1 MGLFSNKSYYKPG
14 KGVEKD
20 APQKNAFF
28 HFFELYGRKFWR
40 FIEVNFIYLLVLL
53 PILLAVYTEVYD
65 TMYTTFLR
73 WDAESQNEDSN
84 YASGTCATYTDGNLT
99 VTAKDPGAS
108 GNDYTLDI
116 TPDKNGT
123 FTVKLYTDRGE
134 AAKDSNNTVDTWFTL
149 EGVSTVDEL
158 VDYKN
163 DYVTF
168 EGTGELKTLHAVK
181 LSGGD
186 GLMSLFTPLLYLA
199 MLYYQYVPMPIQLIL
214 LIASVLCY
222 GPTKCGVTYVLRN
235 YSRES
240 HSWLS
245 DIWDKAKEN
254 WKQGMFFGVLDCI
267 IAALVVFNLTFH
279 PTGNLVTVMRVCKYV
294 TLLVGMFYVFM
305 RKYIYLMIVTVKLNL
320 KSLIT
325 NAWLLAFIGIFRN
338 FFSGLANLLLW
349 VLSYVLIMAV
359 HPFLEI
365 VLLGMFL
372 YSFTGFLSISACYPL
387 VDKYLVKPIEE
398 MQKAQEA
405 ENQSSD
411 EDGKDDQDDQD
422 GTGETEKAEIPAIR
436 DTSLF

>member
-1 MGLFSNKSYYKPG
+1 MGLFSNKRYYKPG

-40 FIEVNFIYLLVLL
+40 FIEVNFIFMLVLL
-53 PILLAVYTEVYD
+53 PILMAVYAEVYD
-65 TMYTTFLR
+65 TLVTTFER
-73 WDAESQNEDSN
+73 WGYN
-84 YASGTCATYTDGNLT
+84 GTCASYTDGNLT
-99 VTAKDPGAS
+99 VTAKEAGAS

-123 FTVKLYTDRGE
+123 YTVKLYTDRGE
-134 AAKDSNNTVDTWFTL
+134 AAKDSNNTIDTWFEL
-149 EGVSTVDEL
+149 DGVSTIDEL
-158 VDYKN
+158 AAYDN
-163 DYVTF
+163 DYVTITGS
-168 EGTGELKTLHAVK
+168 GTLKTIREAK

-199 MLYYQYVPMPIQLIL
+199 MLYYRYVPMPIQVIL

-222 GPTKCGVTYVLRN
+222 GPAKCGVTYVLRN
-235 YSRES
+235 YSRET

-254 WKQGMFFGVLDCI
+254 WKQGMIFGVIDCI
-267 IAALVVFNLTFH
+267 IAALVVFNLTFR
-279 PTGNLVTVMRVCKYV
+279 PPEELATMMRVCKYV
-294 TLLVGMFYVFM
+294 TLLVGMLYVFM

-349 VLSYVLIMAV
+349 VLAYVLIMAV

-372 YSFTGFLSISACYPL
+372 YSFTNFLSISACYPL

-398 MQKAQEA
+398 MQAQEQA
-405 ENQSSD
+405 TQAG
-411 EDGKDDQDDQD
+411 EDGENSDDTPADADDS
-422 GTGETEKAEIPAIR
+422 EKTDEKPYEKPTIR
-436 DTSLF
+436 DTDLF

>member
-1 MGLFSNKSYYKPG
+1 MGLFSYKSYYKPG

-65 TMYTTFLR
+65 TMYTTFQR
-73 WDAESQNEDSN
+73 WG
-84 YASGTCATYTDGNLT
+84 YTGTCASYTSGDLT

-134 AAKDSNNTVDTWFTL
+134 AAKDSSNTIDTWFTL
-149 EGVSTVDEL
+149 EGVSSIDEL
-158 VDYKN
+158 ADYDN

-168 EGTGELKTLHAVK
+168 SGSGPLKTIHEAS

-199 MLYYQYVPMPIQLIL
+199 MLYYQYVPMPIQVIL
-214 LIASVLCY
+214 LLASVLCY
-222 GPTKCGVTYVLRN
+222 GPAKCGVTYVLRN
-235 YSRES
+235 YSRET

-254 WKQGMFFGVLDCI
+254 WKQGMLFGVLDCI
-267 IAALVVFNLTFH
+267 IVAIVVFNLTFR
-279 PTGNLVTVMRVCKYV
+279 PSAEMATVMRVCKYV

-320 KSLIT
+320 RSIIQ

-349 VLSYVLIMAV
+349 VISYVLIMAV

-398 MQKAQEA
+398 MQAEEKAKAAEAGESTEPAEDTAEA
-405 ENQSSD
+405 E
-411 EDGKDDQDDQD
+411 K
-422 GTGETEKAEIPAIR
+422 TGAPEEKEYETPAIR
-436 DTSLF
+436 DTKLF

>member
-1 MGLFSNKSYYKPG
+1 MGLFSNKRYYKPG

-40 FIEVNFIYLLVLL
+40 FIEVNFIFMLVLL
-53 PILLAVYTEVYD
+53 PILLAVYAEVYD
-65 TMYTTFLR
+65 TLVTTFER
-73 WDAESQNEDSN
+73 WGYN
-84 YASGTCATYTDGNLT
+84 GTCASYTDGDLT
-99 VTAKDPGAS
+99 VTAKEAGAG

-123 FTVKLYTDRGE
+123 YTVKLYTDRGE
-134 AAKDSNNTVDTWFTL
+134 AAKDSNNTIDTWFEL
-149 EGVSTVDEL
+149 DGVSTIDEL
-158 VDYKN
+158 AAYDN
-163 DYVTF
+163 DYVTITGS
-168 EGTGELKTLHAVK
+168 GTLKTIREAK

-199 MLYYQYVPMPIQLIL
+199 MLYYRYVPMPIQVIL

-222 GPTKCGVTYVLRN
+222 GPAKCGVTYVLRN
-235 YSRES
+235 YSRET

-254 WKQGMFFGVLDCI
+254 WKQGMIFGVIDCI
-267 IAALVVFNLTFH
+267 IAALVVFNLTFR
-279 PTGNLVTVMRVCKYV
+279 PPEELATVMRVCKYV

-349 VLSYVLIMAV
+349 VLAYVLIMAV

-372 YSFTGFLSISACYPL
+372 YSFTNFLSISACYPL

-398 MQKAQEA
+398 MQAQERAAQA
-405 ENQSSD
+405 EHTAG
-411 EDGKDDQDDQD
+411 EDGENSDDTPAEPDDS
-422 GTGETEKAEIPAIR
+422 EKTDEKPYEKPAIR
-436 DTSLF
+436 DTDLF

>member
-1 MGLFSNKSYYKPG
+1 
-14 KGVEKD
+14 
-20 APQKNAFF
+20 
-28 HFFELYGRKFWR
+28 
-40 FIEVNFIYLLVLL
+40 
-53 PILLAVYTEVYD
+53 
-65 TMYTTFLR
+65 
-73 WDAESQNEDSN
+73 
-84 YASGTCATYTDGNLT
+84 
-99 VTAKDPGAS
+99 
-108 GNDYTLDI
+108 
-116 TPDKNGT
+116 
-123 FTVKLYTDRGE
+123 
-134 AAKDSNNTVDTWFTL
+134 
-149 EGVSTVDEL
+149 
-158 VDYKN
+158 
-163 DYVTF
+163 
-168 EGTGELKTLHAVK
+168 
-181 LSGGD
+181 
-186 GLMSLFTPLLYLA
+186 
-199 MLYYQYVPMPIQLIL
+199 
-214 LIASVLCY
+214 
-222 GPTKCGVTYVLRN
+222 
-235 YSRES
+235 
-240 HSWLS
+240 
-245 DIWDKAKEN
+245 
-254 WKQGMFFGVLDCI
+254 MFFGVLDCI

-279 PTGNLVTVMRVCKYV
+279 PTGDLVTVMRVCKYV

-411 EDGKDDQDDQD
+411 DDGKDDQDDQDDQD

>member
-1 MGLFSNKSYYKPG
+1 MGLFSNKRYYKPG

-40 FIEVNFIYLLVLL
+40 FIEVNFIFMLVLL
-53 PILLAVYTEVYD
+53 PILLAVYAEVYD
-65 TMYTTFLR
+65 TLVTTFER
-73 WDAESQNEDSN
+73 WGYN
-84 YASGTCATYTDGNLT
+84 GTCASYTDGDLT
-99 VTAKDPGAS
+99 VTAKEAGAG

-123 FTVKLYTDRGE
+123 YTVKLYTDRGE
-134 AAKDSNNTVDTWFTL
+134 AAKDSNNTIDTWFEL
-149 EGVSTVDEL
+149 DGVSTIDEL
-158 VDYKN
+158 AAYDN
-163 DYVTF
+163 DYVTITGS
-168 EGTGELKTLHAVK
+168 GTLKTIREAK

-199 MLYYQYVPMPIQLIL
+199 MLYYRYVPMPIQVIL

-222 GPTKCGVTYVLRN
+222 GPAKCGVTYVLRN
-235 YSRES
+235 YSRET

-254 WKQGMFFGVLDCI
+254 WKQGMIFGVIDCI
-267 IAALVVFNLTFH
+267 IAALVVFNLTFR
-279 PTGNLVTVMRVCKYV
+279 PPEELATVMRVCKYV

-349 VLSYVLIMAV
+349 VLAYVLIMAV

-372 YSFTGFLSISACYPL
+372 YSFTNFLSISACYPL

-398 MQKAQEA
+398 MQAQERAAQA
-405 ENQSSD
+405 EHTAG
-411 EDGKDDQDDQD
+411 EDGENSDDTPAEPNDS
-422 GTGETEKAEIPAIR
+422 EKTDEKPYEKPAIR
-436 DTSLF
+436 DTDLF

>member
-1 MGLFSNKSYYKPG
+1 MGLFSYKSYYKPG

-65 TMYTTFLR
+65 TMYTTFQR
-73 WDAESQNEDSN
+73 WG
-84 YASGTCATYTDGNLT
+84 YTGTCASYTSGDLT

-134 AAKDSNNTVDTWFTL
+134 AAKDSSNTIDTWFTL
-149 EGVSTVDEL
+149 EGVSSIDEL
-158 VDYKN
+158 ADYDN

-168 EGTGELKTLHAVK
+168 SGSGPLKTIHEAS

-199 MLYYQYVPMPIQLIL
+199 MLYYQYVPMPIQVIL
-214 LIASVLCY
+214 LLASVLCY
-222 GPTKCGVTYVLRN
+222 GPAKCGVTYVLRN
-235 YSRES
+235 YSRET

-254 WKQGMFFGVLDCI
+254 WKQGMLFGVLDCI
-267 IAALVVFNLTFH
+267 IAAIVVFNLTFR
-279 PTGNLVTVMRVCKYV
+279 PSGRDGNGYAGVQVCDAA
-294 TLLVGMFYVFM
+294 G
-305 RKYIYLMIVTVKLNL
+305 
-320 KSLIT
+320 
-325 NAWLLAFIGIFRN
+325 GH
-338 FFSGLANLLLW
+338 
-349 VLSYVLIMAV
+349 VLCVYAEV
-359 HPFLEI
+359 HLFDDRY
-365 VLLGMFL
+365 G
-372 YSFTGFLSISACYPL
+372 
-387 VDKYLVKPIEE
+387 
-398 MQKAQEA
+398 EA
-405 ENQSSD
+405 ESPFYHS
-411 EDGKDDQDDQD
+411 ECVAAGLYRH
-422 GTGETEKAEIPAIR
+422 IPELLQWPCQPAAVG
-436 DTSLF
+436 DLLCADHGGASVP

>member
-1 MGLFSNKSYYKPG
+1 MGLFSYKSYYKPG

-40 FIEVNFIYLLVLL
+40 FIEVNFIFLLVML

-65 TMYTTFLR
+65 TMYTTFQRLGYTGT
-73 WDAESQNEDSN
+73 
-84 YASGTCATYTDGNLT
+84 YASYTNGDLT
-99 VTAKDPGAS
+99 VTAKEPGAS
-108 GNDYTLDI
+108 GNDFTLDI
-116 TPDKNGT
+116 TQDKNGT

-149 EGVSTVDEL
+149 EGVSTIDEL
-158 VDYKN
+158 AAYDN

-168 EGTGELKTLHAVK
+168 SGSGPLKTIREAS

-199 MLYYQYVPMPIQLIL
+199 MLYYQYVPMPIQVIL
-214 LIASVLCY
+214 LVASVLCY
-222 GPTKCGVTYVLRN
+222 GPAKCGVTYVLRN
-235 YSRES
+235 YSRET

-254 WKQGMFFGVLDCI
+254 WKQGMFFGVLDWL
-267 IAALVVFNLTFH
+267 IAALVIFNLTFR
-279 PTGNLVTVMRVCKYV
+279 PTAEMATVMRICKYV

-320 KSLIT
+320 RSIIQ

-349 VLSYVLIMAV
+349 VVAYLLIMAV

-372 YSFTGFLSISACYPL
+372 YSFTNFLSISACYPL

-398 MQKAQEA
+398 MQAQEKAKAAA
-405 ENQSSD
+405 EAGESPEEEPVD
-411 EDGKDDQDDQD
+411 AV
-422 GTGETEKAEIPAIR
+422 ETEDKYETPAIR
-436 DTSLF
+436 DTKLF